1 MDNSILDQ
9 LVIENDNKIVF
20 LIMDGLGGLQA
31 PGKAGTEL
39 QAANC
44 PNLDQ
49 LAKESVCGLLD
60 PILPGVTPGS
70 GPAHFAL
77 FGYHPIKFNIGRGV
91 LSAAGVEFNLTGRD
105 LAARVNFCT
114 LDKNGNVVDRRAGR
128 IATEIN
134 AALCEKIKQQI
145 NIPAGYEFFIQPEKE
160 HRAVFVLRGDGLDDS
175 ISDTD
180 SQKTGVPPLDPKP
193 TSKEAERSAA
203 LVKDLLD
210 QIKQILADEHPAN
223 MILLRGFAK
232 HRKYKTLSE
241 RFKLK
246 SLAIANY
253 PMYRGVSTLVG
264 MDLNPIT
271 KDMPTQ
277 IDALEQKFADY
288 NFFFVHIKYTDSRG
302 EDGDFDAKVK
312 VIEEVDQLIPRIR
325 NLNPDVF
332 VVTGDH
338 STPALLANHSWHPVP
353 VLLHA
358 KTARVDLVEKFDD
371 ISCISGGIGRQPA
384 LHLMG
389 LALAHAQR
397 MVKFGA

>member
-9 LVIENDNKIVF
+9 LTLNNNSKIVF
-20 LIMDGLGGLQA
+20 LIMDGLGGFRS
-31 PGKAGTEL
+31 PEKHGTEL
-39 QAANC
+39 EVANS

-60 PILPGVTPGS
+60 PIMPGVTPGS

-77 FGYHPIKFNIGRGV
+77 FGYDPIQFNIGRGV
-91 LSAAGVEFNLTGRD
+91 LSAAGVEFDLTDKD

-114 LDKNGNVVDRRAGR
+114 LDENGNVIDRRAGR

-134 AALCEKIKQQI
+134 AELCEKIKQKI
-145 NIPAGYEFFIQPEKE
+145 KIPTGYEFFIQPEKE
-160 HRAVFVLRGDGLDDS
+160 HRAVFVLRGAGLRDAL
-175 ISDTD
+175 TD
-180 SQKTGVPPLDPKP
+180 SDSQQTGVPPLDPKP
-193 TSKEAERSAA
+193 TSSEAEKSATM
-203 LVKDLLD
+203 VKDLLD
-210 QIKQILADEHPAN
+210 QIRKILADEHPAN

-232 HRKYKTLSE
+232 HRRYDSLYE

-253 PMYRGVSTLVG
+253 PMYRGISKLVG
-264 MDLNPIT
+264 LELNPIT
-271 KDMPTQ
+271 PDIPTQ
-277 IDALEQKFADY
+277 IDALEQSFNEYD
-288 NFFFVHIKYTDSRG
+288 FFFVHIKYTDSCG

-325 NLNPDVF
+325 DLNPDVF

-338 STPALLANHSWHPVP
+338 STPAMLKNHSWHPVP
-353 VLLHA
+353 VLLNA
-358 KTARVDLVEKFDD
+358 KTARVDLVDKFDD
-371 ISCISGGIGRQPA
+371 ISCINGGIGRQPA

-397 MVKFGA
+397 LIKFGA